1 MNVLNYV
8 PYVPRGLSVL
18 VLYVPRTLRALLPD
32 VPCTLRTLVLYMLPC
47 FVLPFSAG
55 NFIITLNNTLFD
67 ERYFDGEGIIFAVQT
82 NTFFDEGEVD
92 GDQSFLWWRTT
103 RWWIELY
110 LMKDKL
116 MVIRAF
122 FDEGQIDGDQSFFW
136 WRISRWWPEPSLMK
150 GKSMVISVFLG
161 ILSTTLTN
169 RFLEYFKC
177 DFD

>member
-1 MNVLNYV
+1 MFSCCTCLAPYVLSCLTYLV
-8 PYVPRGLSVL
+8 PYVL
-18 VLYVPRTLRALLPD
+18 LRF
-32 VPCTLRTLVLYMLPC
+32 TC
-47 FVLPFSAG
+47 FHASYLPFSAG

-67 ERYFDGEGIIFAVQT
+67 EWYFNGEGIIFAVQT